1 MSSEFEGPNDTALLL
16 SCCIA
21 SNDVN
26 ALQRTGNEAVVVKI
40 EEVSGYLLDRLRNKW
55 RWILTRI
62 DGVAA
67 EIRIGHFPD
76 EIRKH
81 CSLIKLPMCSWQE
94 RQKYFLNFQYWLFG
108 YEQIISAL

>member
-55 RWILTRI
+55 R
-62 DGVAA
+62 
-67 EIRIGHFPD
+67 
-76 EIRKH
+76 
-81 CSLIKLPMCSWQE
+81 
-94 RQKYFLNFQYWLFG
+94 
-108 YEQIISAL
+108 